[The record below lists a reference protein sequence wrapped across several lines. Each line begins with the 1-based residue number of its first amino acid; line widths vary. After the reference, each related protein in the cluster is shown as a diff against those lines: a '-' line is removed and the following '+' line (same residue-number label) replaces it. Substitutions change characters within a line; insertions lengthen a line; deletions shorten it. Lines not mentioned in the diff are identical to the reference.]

1 MSFWRRK
8 WRPHHLLLSWCAY
21 WVVLVLVK
29 LGPAFLAGWRM
40 SQQPQ
45 GKGDVSV
52 GMGNGTITATI
63 ADAGR
68 TTWAGS
74 ISVLTLA
81 LLIAGPPLV
90 LWLAW
95 LVGSSRTNNAEKNRA
110 EPEKMQRELDAT
122 DSRAGIIDS
131 STLKRRAR
139 EES

>member
-21 WVVLVLVK
+21 WVILVLVG
-29 LGPAFLAGWRM
+29 LWPAFLAGWRM
-40 SQQPQ
+40 SQQSH
-45 GKGDVSV
+45 GKGSVSA
-52 GMGNGTITATI
+52 GMADGIISATIT
-63 ADAGR
+63 DAGR
-68 TTWAGS
+68 LTWAGS
-74 ISVLTLA
+74 ISVLALA

-90 LWLAW
+90 LWMAS
-95 LVGSSRTNNAEKNRA
+95 LVASSRTNNAEKNRA
-110 EPEKMQRELDAT
+110 DPEKVQKELNAT